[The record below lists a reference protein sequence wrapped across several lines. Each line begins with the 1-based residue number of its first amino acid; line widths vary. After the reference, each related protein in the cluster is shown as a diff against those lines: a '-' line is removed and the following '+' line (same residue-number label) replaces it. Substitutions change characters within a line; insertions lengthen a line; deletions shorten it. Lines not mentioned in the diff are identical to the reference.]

1 MTIEE
6 LLLGLIGLPILLATV
21 ILVGLGFVALT
32 AMIFT
37 AINNL
42 FK

>member
-6 LLLGLIGLPILLATV
+6 LLLGVIGLPILLATV
-21 ILVGLGFVALT
+21 ILVGLGFVALIAMLFT
-32 AMIFT
+32 AMS
-37 AINNL
+37 NL